1 MAGESTLIVT
11 TRTGVRPLGV
21 RGEPLH
27 NAASQLSR
35 VIRRRLGD
43 AAADLL
49 AEPQLHEDGKTLDWY
64 AGWTGAVQ
72 RVADL
77 DPTRRGEIL
86 SKVDLTLREIGR
98 LGGTLTTAGSG
109 DDIGVVG
116 RSLQLAAKK
125 PAESFVFLVGDRPV
139 VVCWGYEKEAA
150 ASLMGPAL
158 PRAPEPVP
166 TPVVA
171 RRSVLDAPPPLP
183 AIPLRAAPATIPW
196 FRALLV
202 ALPLL
207 LLLLGGAWLLRELLP
222 AEPNLAM
229 ATREGPPAPP
239 APPPPPDLTPAM
251 KASLSSEEA
260 RAKALRLELAAIEG
274 ELRKRITDCKPPE
287 VAKQEPPKELPKE
300 LPKEVPKPPPQ
311 VAAIP
316 QPKPAPA
323 PPPPAPT
330 PRPRPPD
337 GLMRMPAGPTND
349 YSFMQGCWRTDRF
362 KHETNQMEFGVSSYC
377 FDANGNGSLEWR
389 RGRTA
394 CRTRARAQFNGPS
407 LALRDSDST
416 CNDGS
421 HWYADQLVC
430 QRGADGVAD
439 CIGRSQ
445 GRSGPVS
452 WRVNLHK
459 IN

>member
-1 MAGESTLIVT
+1 MSGESTLIVT

-27 NAASQLSR
+27 NAASQLRR

-43 AAADLL
+43 PAADLL
-49 AEPQLHEDGKTLDWY
+49 ADPQLHEDGKAIDWY
-64 AGWTGAVQ
+64 AGWTGDVR

-77 DPTRRGEIL
+77 DPVKRSEIL
-86 SKVDLTLREIGR
+86 AGVDAALANIGR
-98 LGGTLTTAGSG
+98 LGATLTTAGSG
-109 DDIGVVG
+109 DDIGLVG

-125 PAESFVFLVGDRPV
+125 PAESFVFLVDDRPV

-150 ASLMGPAL
+150 ASLMGPTL
-158 PRAPEPVP
+158 PRVP
-166 TPVVA
+166 DLA
-171 RRSVLDAPPPLP
+171 SGRRSVLAPPTPMTAAL
-183 AIPLRAAPATIPW
+183 AVRAAPATIPW
-196 FRALLV
+196 FRSLLV

-222 AEPNLAM
+222 ADPDLAL
-229 ATREGPPAPP
+229 ATREGPPASP
-239 APPPPPDLTPAM
+239 APLPPPDPSPAM

-260 RAKALRLELAAIEG
+260 RARALRLELATIEG
-274 ELRKRITDCKPPE
+274 ELKKRVGECKPPEKPAERPPE
-287 VAKQEPPKELPKE
+287 VAKELPKE
-300 LPKEVPKPPPQ
+300 PPKPPQ
-311 VAAIP
+311 VAAVP
-316 QPKPAPA
+316 QPRPA
-323 PPPPAPT
+323 PPPP
-330 PRPRPPD
+330 RPQPPSD
-337 GLMRMPAGPTND
+337 GRMRMPSAPTND

-362 KHETNQMEFGVSSYC
+362 KHETLQTEFGISSYC
-377 FDANGNGSLEWR
+377 FDANGNGNLEWR

-407 LALRDSDST
+407 LALRDSDAT

-439 CIGRSQ
+439 CVGRSQ
-445 GRSGPVS
+445 GRFGPVS

>member
-1 MAGESTLIVT
+1 MSGESTLIVT

-27 NAASQLSR
+27 NAASQLRR
-35 VIRRRLGD
+35 VVRRRLGD
-43 AAADLL
+43 PAGDLL
-49 AEPQLHEDGKTLDWY
+49 AEPQLHEDGKTIDWY
-64 AGWTGAVQ
+64 AGWTGEVR

-77 DPTRRGEIL
+77 DPTQRGEVL
-86 SKVDLTLREIGR
+86 ARVDATLADIAR

-116 RSLQLAAKK
+116 RSLQLAARK

-139 VVCWGYEKEAA
+139 VVCWGYEKEAS

-158 PRAPEPVP
+158 PRAPQPVGE
-166 TPVVA
+166 
-171 RRSVLDAPPPLP
+171 RRSVLEPAAPSSPPMSTAL
-183 AIPLRAAPATIPW
+183 AVRAAPVTIPW
-196 FRALLV
+196 VRSLLL

-222 AEPNLAM
+222 ADPDLAM
-229 ATREGPPAPP
+229 ATREGPPAPSAALP
-239 APPPPPDLTPAM
+239 LPDPSPAM

-260 RAKALRLELAAIEG
+260 RAKALRLELATIEG
-274 ELRKRITDCKPPE
+274 ELKKRIANCKPPE
-287 VAKQEPPKELPKE
+287 VAKEEPPKEPPKE
-300 LPKEVPKPPPQ
+300 APKPPQIAKAVP
-311 VAAIP
+311 P
-316 QPKPAPA
+316 PPPKPAPA
-323 PPPPAPT
+323 PVPPP
-330 PRPRPPD
+330 RPSD
-337 GLMRMPAGPTND
+337 GRMRMPAGPTND

-362 KHETNQMEFGVSSYC
+362 KHEVSQPEFGISSYC

-439 CIGRSQ
+439 CVGRSQ
-445 GRSGPVS
+445 GRFGPVS
-452 WRVNLHK
+452 WRVNLHR

>member
-27 NAASQLSR
+27 NAASQLRR

-43 AAADLL
+43 PAADLL
-49 AEPQLHEDGKTLDWY
+49 AEPQLHEDGKTIDWY
-64 AGWTGAVQ
+64 ADWTGEVR

-77 DPTRRGEIL
+77 DPARRGEIL
-86 SKVDLTLREIGR
+86 ARVDAGLADIAR

-125 PAESFVFLVGDRPV
+125 PAESFVFLVGDRSV
-139 VVCWGYEKEAA
+139 VVCWGYEQEAV
-150 ASLMGPAL
+150 ASLMGPT
-158 PRAPEPVP
+158 PTRVPQPVSG
-166 TPVVA
+166 
-171 RRSVLDAPPPLP
+171 RRSVLEAPGPRPTAL
-183 AIPLRAAPATIPW
+183 AVRAAPATIPW
-196 FRALLV
+196 FRTLLL

-207 LLLLGGAWLLRELLP
+207 LLLLGGTWLLRELLP
-222 AEPNLAM
+222 ADPDLEM

-239 APPPPPDLTPAM
+239 AAAPPPDASPAM
-251 KASLSSEEA
+251 KASLSAEQA
-260 RAKALRLELAAIEG
+260 RARALRLELAAIEG
-274 ELRKRITDCKPPE
+274 ELKKRVANCKPPE
-287 VAKQEPPKELPKE
+287 VAKEEPPKVP
-300 LPKEVPKPPPQ
+300 PKPPQTAKAVPPPPPPRP
-311 VAAIP
+311 A
-316 QPKPAPA
+316 PAPA
-323 PPPPAPT
+323 PPP
-330 PRPRPPD
+330 RPSD
-337 GLMRMPAGPTND
+337 GRMRMPAGPTND
-349 YSFMQGCWRTDRF
+349 YSFMQGCWRTDPF
-362 KHETNQMEFGVSSYC
+362 KHETSQPQFGVSSYC

-394 CRTRARAQFNGPS
+394 CRTRARAQFSGAH
-407 LALRDSDST
+407 LALRDSDTT

-430 QRGADGVAD
+430 QRGANGVAD
-439 CIGRSQ
+439 CTGRSQ
-445 GRSGPVS
+445 GRYGPVA
-452 WRVNLHK
+452 WTVNLHR